1 MLPMCMN
8 FAENYYMNTYGIIIF
23 SIVMLH
29 LLVGFGYMIYK
40 LSSKGKS

>member
-1 MLPMCMN
+1 
-8 FAENYYMNTYGIIIF
+8 MNTYGIIIF